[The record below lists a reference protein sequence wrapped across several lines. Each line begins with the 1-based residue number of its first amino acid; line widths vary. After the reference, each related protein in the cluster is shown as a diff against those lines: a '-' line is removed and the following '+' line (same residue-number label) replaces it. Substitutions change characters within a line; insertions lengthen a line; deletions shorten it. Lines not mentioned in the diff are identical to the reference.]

1 MSHRKLGACADGKKT
16 LSLPG
21 SQWSPRQAAE
31 PGSEGDFRQANQVVG
46 AVASGTISIQRKVNY
61 ECCAVGACFQMA
73 LLRQRTA
80 QGSNAAEI
88 EKKIKR

>member
-1 MSHRKLGACADGKKT
+1 MRFQAGKPSFWRVGHCDHLYPYKT
-16 LSLPG
+16 
-21 SQWSPRQAAE
+21 
-31 PGSEGDFRQANQVVG
+31 V
-46 AVASGTISIQRKVNY
+46 KY
-61 ECCAVGACFQMA
+61 ECYAVGIYFQMA

>member
-1 MSHRKLGACADGKKT
+1 MTSYNHIKLYICDQLYPYKT
-16 LSLPG
+16 VKYESYAL
-21 SQWSPRQAAE
+21 
-31 PGSEGDFRQANQVVG
+31 
-46 AVASGTISIQRKVNY
+46 GTY
-61 ECCAVGACFQMA
+61 FQMA

>member
-1 MSHRKLGACADGKKT
+1 MKSS

-21 SQWSPRQAAE
+21 NQWLVRYAGI
-31 PGSEGDFRQANQVVG
+31 PGSEGVFRWR
-46 AVASGTISIQRKVNY
+46 ASCWRFGLSHLLYSYKPVKYKCYAIGIY
-61 ECCAVGACFQMA
+61 FQMA